1 MAETFHTGREEE
13 HHSRLV
19 GLPEIA
25 ENDYNLNVPRYVD
38 TTEPEEPINVSEKL
52 EELDRLAEK
61 RKKTESELEGYMK
74 ELEYR

>member
-1 MAETFHTGREEE
+1 
-13 HHSRLV
+13 
-19 GLPEIA
+19 
-25 ENDYNLNVPRYVD
+25 VD

-61 RKKTESELEGYMK
+61 RKKTESELEGYME